1 MNTSDDANASRVPAA
16 LDGNAAAGL
25 LQQIF
30 AIDMTMAQITC
41 GGCQSVQPLAA
52 LRLYGLPM
60 GNILR
65 CPRCESTLIRAVAR
79 DRDCWLDLRGV
90 AALHL
95 RLSS

>member
-1 MNTSDDANASRVPAA
+1 MSANDDVSLSREPAA

-30 AIDMTMAQITC
+30 AIDITMARITC

-65 CPRCESTLIRAVAR
+65 CPRCEATLIRAVAR
-79 DRDCWLDLRGV
+79 DQECWLDLRGA
-90 AALHL
+90 AALHV
-95 RLSS
+95 RLA

>member
-1 MNTSDDANASRVPAA
+1 MNTGDDANVSREPAV

-30 AIDMTMAQITC
+30 AIDITMARITC
-41 GGCQSVQPLAA
+41 GGCELVQPLAA

-65 CPRCESTLIRAVAR
+65 CPRCQSTLIRAVAR
-79 DRDCWLDLRGV
+79 DKECWLDLRGA
-90 AALHL
+90 AALQL
-95 RLSS
+95 RLA

>member
-1 MNTSDDANASRVPAA
+1 MSYHDDVNVSCEPAA

-30 AIDMTMAQITC
+30 AIDVTTASITC
-41 GGCQSVQPLAA
+41 DGCQLIQPLAA

-65 CPRCESTLIRAVAR
+65 CPRCQATLIRAVAR
-79 DRDCWLDLRGV
+79 EKECWLDLRGV
-90 AALHL
+90 SAL
-95 RLSS
+95 RLRLG

>member
-1 MNTSDDANASRVPAA
+1 MSYHDDVNVSCEPAA

-30 AIDMTMAQITC
+30 AIDVTMASIAC
-41 GGCQSVQPLAA
+41 DSCQLVQPLAA

-65 CPRCESTLIRAVAR
+65 CPRCEATLIRAVAR
-79 DRDCWLDLRGV
+79 EKECWLDLRGV
-90 AALHL
+90 SAL
-95 RLSS
+95 RLRLE

>member
-1 MNTSDDANASRVPAA
+1 MSTPDANVSSEPAA

-30 AIDMTMAQITC
+30 AVDITMARITC
-41 GGCQSVQPLAA
+41 GGCQSAQPLAA

-60 GNILR
+60 GHVLR
-65 CPRCESTLIRAVAR
+65 CPRCQSALIRAVAHEKECR
-79 DRDCWLDLRGV
+79 LDLRGV

-95 RLSS
+95 RLD

>member
-1 MNTSDDANASRVPAA
+1 MSASDDANVPREPAA

-30 AIDMTMAQITC
+30 AIDITMAQITC
-41 GGCQSVQPLAA
+41 GGCQLVQPLAA

-65 CPRCESTLIRAVAR
+65 CPRCEATLIRAVAR
-79 DRDCWLDLRGV
+79 DQECWLDLRGA
-90 AALHL
+90 AALHV
-95 RLSS
+95 RLA

>member
-1 MNTSDDANASRVPAA
+1 MNTRDEVNVPREPAA

-30 AIDMTMAQITC
+30 AIDITMARVTC
-41 GGCQSVQPLAA
+41 GGCELVQPLAA
-52 LRLYGLPM
+52 LKLYGLPM

-65 CPRCESTLIRAVAR
+65 CPRCQSTLVRAVAR
-79 DRDCWLDLRGV
+79 DTECWLDLRGV

-95 RLSS
+95 RLT

>member
-1 MNTSDDANASRVPAA
+1 MSTDDDLNLSREPAA

-30 AIDMTMAQITC
+30 AIDITMSRITC
-41 GGCQSVQPLAA
+41 GGCQLVQPVAA

-65 CPRCESTLIRAVAR
+65 CPRCEATLIRAVAR
-79 DRDCWLDLRGV
+79 DQECWLDMRG
-90 AALHL
+90 AAVLHV
-95 RLSS
+95 RLA

>member
-1 MNTSDDANASRVPAA
+1 MSGNDVVNLGREPAV

-30 AIDMTMAQITC
+30 AIDITMASITC
-41 GGCQSVQPLAA
+41 GGCASVQPLAA

-65 CPRCESTLIRAVAR
+65 CPRCQETLIRAVAR
-79 DRDCWLDLRGV
+79 DRECWLDFRGV
-90 AALHL
+90 AAL
-95 RLSS
+95 RLTLA

>member
-1 MNTSDDANASRVPAA
+1 MNANDDVNVSGEPAA

-30 AIDMTMAQITC
+30 AIDITMARVTC
-41 GGCQSVQPLAA
+41 GGCQLVQPLAA

-65 CPRCESTLIRAVAR
+65 CPRCQATLIRAVAR
-79 DRDCWLDLRGV
+79 NQECWLDLRGA
-90 AALHL
+90 AALHV
-95 RLSS
+95 RLA

>member
-1 MNTSDDANASRVPAA
+1 MSDNVDANVSDEPAA

-30 AIDMTMAQITC
+30 AIDITMARITC
-41 GGCQSVQPLAA
+41 SGCQLVQPIAA

-65 CPRCESTLIRAVAR
+65 CPRCQATLIRAVAR
-79 DRDCWLDLRGV
+79 DKECWLDLRGA
-90 AALHL
+90 AALHV
-95 RLSS
+95 RLD

>member
-1 MNTSDDANASRVPAA
+1 MSAHDDVNVSPEPAA

-30 AIDMTMAQITC
+30 AIDITMARITC

-65 CPRCESTLIRAVAR
+65 CPRCQATLIRAAAR
-79 DRDCWLDLRGV
+79 EKECWLDLRGV
-90 AALHL
+90 SAL
-95 RLSS
+95 RLRLE